1 MRTTFRMEDDYIA
14 MVRGDTL
21 SFNLELED
29 FTEDL
34 TGAYFTIMESSL
46 DLTPSVQKSLGN
58 GIEKIST
65 GLYGVRMEPD
75 DTKDLE
81 VGQYWYDLVI
91 ECNDDR
97 LTVLRGVIELL
108 QNFTEVS

>member
-1 MRTTFRMEDDYIA
+1 MRNTFRMEDEYIA

-21 SFNLELED
+21 AFNMELED

-34 TGAYFTIMESSL
+34 TGAYFTVMENSL
-46 DLTPSVQKSLGN
+46 DLTPSVQKTLGD
-58 GIEKIST
+58 GIEKLQT

-91 ECNDDR
+91 ECNGDR
-97 LTVLRGVIELL
+97 MTVLRGVLDLL
-108 QNFTEVS
+108 QNFTEVN

>member
-1 MRTTFRMEDDYIA
+1 MRNTFRMEDDYIA

-21 SFNLELED
+21 SFNMEFED

-34 TGAYFTIMESSL
+34 TGAYFTVMEN
-46 DLTPSVQKSLGN
+46 DMTPSVQKTLGN
-58 GIEKIST
+58 GIEKITT

-75 DTKDLE
+75 DTKDLA

-97 LTVLRGVIELL
+97 LTVLRGVLELL